1 MDKKI
6 LLSGAAALVI
16 GFGVYAAPAS
26 AAISLSYEGE
36 GAITA
41 SMSDSCSTFSGDLL
55 DSSDISTALINAD
68 ADHTGAD
75 AVEDL
80 SGGGGSATAS
90 TDALDDTL
98 DGVTACAAGVT
109 EDNPVWGVST
119 DWSWSASGTLANGLG
134 IDVKDGE
141 VAVSGAFGSFTFA
154 DGGDS
159 AVKASMTNSDGG
171 IDVTGNDLGGH
182 TTGTSGT
189 AGVGFLWQAPSVG
202 GVDLYVSYSP
212 NAANSGQAGVADAL
226 EDTLGLGLS
235 FATDMLTISA
245 GFENTSGAAACAT
258 RVAVAGGDG
267 QIASAAAGDTLLDY
281 ANTIL
286 VNGCGDESLTALGVS
301 MSAGGLDINGGWSEL
316 ATDGGDKTVM
326 NIGAETALGD
336 YTVGVDYVDAEQTF
350 LFTDAATTQTVIGVN
365 LSTSLGEGV
374 DLKVQFS
381 NNDFNIAGTGSQS
394 NYFAEAKLDIAF

>member
-55 DSSDISTALINAD
+55 DSSDITTALINAD

-80 SGGGGSATAS
+80 SAGGGSATAS

-98 DGVTACAAGVT
+98 DGVTACGAGVT

-154 DGGDS
+154 DGVDS

-189 AGVGFLWQAPSVG
+189 DGVGFLWQAPSVG

-258 RVAVAGGDG
+258 VSDTDADKATLNDFANAV
-267 QIASAAAGDTLLDY
+267 
-281 ANTIL
+281 L

>member
-41 SMSDSCSTFSGDLL
+41 SMSDSCSVFNGDLL
-55 DSSDISTALINAD
+55 DSSDVTLDLINAD

-75 AVEDL
+75 AAAGDL
-80 SGGGGSATAS
+80 AVAK
-90 TDALDDTL
+90 
-98 DGVTACAAGVT
+98 DGVTACGAGVT

-154 DGGDS
+154 DGVDS

-226 EDTLGLGLS
+226 EDTIGLGLS

-258 RVAVAGGDG
+258 VSDTDADEATLNDFANAV
-267 QIASAAAGDTLLDY
+267 
-281 ANTIL
+281 L

-381 NNDFNIAGTGSQS
+381 NNDYDIAGTGGQS

>member
-55 DSSDISTALINAD
+55 DSSDITTALINAD

-80 SGGGGSATAS
+80 GGGETAS

-109 EDNPVWGVST
+109 EDNPVWDVST

-141 VAVSGAFGSFTFA
+141 VAVSGAFGTFTFA
-154 DGGDS
+154 DGVDS

-182 TTGTSGT
+182 TKATSGT

-258 RVAVAGGDG
+258 VSDTDN
-267 QIASAAAGDTLLDY
+267 AAATLDAF
-281 ANTIL
+281 ANAVL

>member
-75 AVEDL
+75 AVAGDL
-80 SGGGGSATAS
+80 GTAK
-90 TDALDDTL
+90 

-258 RVAVAGGDG
+258 VSDTDN
-267 QIASAAAGDTLLDY
+267 AAATLDAF
-281 ANTIL
+281 ANAVL

-381 NNDFNIAGTGSQS
+381 NNDYDIAGTGGQS